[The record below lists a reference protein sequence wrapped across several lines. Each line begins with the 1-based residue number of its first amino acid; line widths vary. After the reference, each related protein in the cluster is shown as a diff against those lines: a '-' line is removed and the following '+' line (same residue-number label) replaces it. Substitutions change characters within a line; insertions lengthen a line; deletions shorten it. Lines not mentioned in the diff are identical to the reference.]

1 MSNLLNFLNL
11 ENICS
16 ILYLVLIFNL
26 SIKLFLLIT
35 VLLFRLFIR
44 DINLPNLRQIR
55 NYVSYFSINFQRKF
69 INSFTLFLNI
79 EQL

>member
-1 MSNLLNFLNL
+1 MFDFIS
-11 ENICS
+11 C
-16 ILYLVLIFNL
+16 FNL

-35 VLLFRLFIR
+35 VLLFRLFIG
-44 DINLPNLRQIR
+44 DINLPNLRKIR
-55 NYVSYFSINFQRKF
+55 NVVSYFSINFQRKF